1 MTTEENT
8 ISYLERKV
16 EQLEKH
22 IADQDGE
29 MFRMGKQ
36 IEQLAKRC
44 EKLEGR
50 LDADSPIDPGREP
63 DDEKP
68 PHY

>member
-1 MTTEENT
+1 MTTEDNP
-8 ISYLERKV
+8 ISHLERKV

-29 MFRMGKQ
+29 MFRMSKQ
-36 IEQLAKRC
+36 IDQLAKRC

-50 LDADSPIDPGREP
+50 LDADSPIDPERQPE
-63 DDEKP
+63 DEKP